1 MGVCNPDVRHFL
13 LSKHLSSFSWKVLLL
28 PELMLFP
35 WQQGFNCPLHSE
47 FVRRDLSN
55 GVRKLSAHSPAYDL
69 KYKMVLSLFYVEV
82 GEWLTVIRTGCME
95 EGVRL
100 SHSPSFIFLNKSGNP
115 FLRWAW
121 RVF

>member
-1 MGVCNPDVRHFL
+1 MDGITASRADAVSMATGFQ
-13 LSKHLSSFSWKVLLL
+13 LS
-28 PELMLFP
+28 P
-35 WQQGFNCPLHSE
+35 PLRV
-47 FVRRDLSN
+47 FRRDLSN

-95 EGVRL
+95 AGVRL
-100 SHSPSFIFLNKSGNP
+100 SHSPSFIFLNKSGTP
-115 FLRWAW
+115 FLRWVW